1 MLTQAYS
8 KKGEEHREIQVFSLK
23 KKRTLGIL
31 MLYPDALEGAGII
44 MEISTIKERSDLHWN
59 KGKGALS

>member
-44 MEISTIKERSDLHWN
+44 MEISTIKERSDLH
-59 KGKGALS
+59 